1 MTPFDIMLWALA
13 VVIAI
18 ASLAVIAFLAALII
32 MIVRS
37 VKRGRTA
44 RGEYNIIVHRPEG
57 EKR

>member
-1 MTPFDIMLWALA
+1 VTPFDIMLWALA

-37 VKRGRTA
+37 VKRGRASSDEHTILG
-44 RGEYNIIVHRPEG
+44 RRPEG